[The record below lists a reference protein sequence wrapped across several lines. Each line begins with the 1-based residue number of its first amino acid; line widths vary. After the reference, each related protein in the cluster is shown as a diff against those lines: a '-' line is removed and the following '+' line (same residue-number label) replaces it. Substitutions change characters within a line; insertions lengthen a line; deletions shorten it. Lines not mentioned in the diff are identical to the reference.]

1 MPSAWDPRSAKDQ
14 RVTWVIWI
22 GGGVDSPWA
31 GAGKVGREGPLASD
45 APLGS
50 TQLPKCVGLGPSGQG
65 PLVRR
70 AQRSLGPRPPCAL
83 AFSAH
88 LFIFRAGKWI
98 CNAPSE
104 CLSPGE
110 CGTHE

>member
-65 PLVRR
+65 PRVRR
-70 AQRSLGPRPPCAL
+70 QKQAICE
-83 AFSAH
+83 FSQGTKG
-88 LFIFRAGKWI
+88 LILTLT
-98 CNAPSE
+98 
-104 CLSPGE
+104 LSSFQGLSII
-110 CGTHE
+110 H